1 MNTRRSLRIGNASG
15 YWGDDLRAFQRQ
27 LSGGKLDY
35 LTLDFLAEVTMSVL
49 QKQRARDPDLGYAV
63 DFLELMH
70 ESLPLIETSG
80 CKVITNAGGL
90 NPLGCAE
97 KVAEIAAELQLKTRI
112 AAIDGDDLMDR
123 LDEFL
128 NKGISLTNLDTQE
141 DFSQIRGRV
150 QSANAYLGSHSIAR
164 ALELGAEVVIT
175 GRVID
180 AGMVVAPPLFE
191 FGWDPEDWNRIASAL
206 VAGHILECGAQASGG
221 NLTDW
226 NEVPSFLEMG
236 YPIVEMCSD
245 GSFHVTKPE
254 SSGGLVNRKT
264 VTEQLVYEIGDPHAY
279 NTPDAIVDFTSVRLS
294 SEADN
299 RASEA
304 DSRVGVSGVQGRSP
318 TDQLKVSISYQNG
331 FMAHGTMIVSGP
343 QALTKCRWIADC
355 FWNRLGLDFQEVSTE
370 MVGYNACHRHL
381 VPPTNPPEILL
392 RLGAKDPQKSKIE
405 TFAKQFTSLLLSTA
419 PGVAMVGSRP
429 KIQEVIAYWPTLVP
443 KQEITTRVV
452 LIRPS
457 KVLQVPSIRGSQAQQ
472 QRESVPGPAR
482 PAETGQASGPTAS
495 TALVDLCYG
504 RSGDKGNICN
514 VGIVAR
520 SEAIYQ
526 WLQGILTAEKV
537 KEYLGDLCEGEAERF
552 ELPNL
557 LAFNFLLHD
566 ALGGGG
572 TSSLRID
579 PQGKTMAQALL
590 MMRLDVPIA
599 VRDSASE

>member
-1 MNTRRSLRIGNASG
+1 
-15 YWGDDLRAFQRQ
+15 
-27 LSGGKLDY
+27 
-35 LTLDFLAEVTMSVL
+35 MSVL
-49 QKQRARDPDLGYAV
+49 QKQRARNPDLGYAV

-70 ESLPLIETSG
+70 DSLPLLEANGT
-80 CKVITNAGGL
+80 KVITNAGGL

-97 KVAEIAAELQLKTRI
+97 KVAEIATELKLKTRI
-112 AAIDGDDLMDR
+112 AAVDGDDLMDR
-123 LDEFL
+123 LDEL
-128 NKGISLTNLDTQE
+128 LHKGISLTNLDTQE
-141 DFSQIRGRV
+141 DFSQVRDRV

-164 ALELGAEVVIT
+164 ALEEGAEVVVT

-191 FGWDPEDWNRIASAL
+191 FGWNPGDWNRIASAL

-236 YPIVEMCSD
+236 YPIAEMRSD
-245 GSFHVTKPE
+245 SSFHVSKPE
-254 SSGGLVNRKT
+254 GSGGLVNRKT
-264 VTEQLVYEIGDPHAY
+264 VTEQLVYEIGDPRAY
-279 NTPDAIVDFTSVRLS
+279 YTPDAIVDFASVTLS
-294 SEADN
+294 AEAEN
-299 RASEA
+299 
-304 DSRVGVSGVQGRSP
+304 RVGVSGVRGRPP
-318 TDQLKVSISYQNG
+318 TDQLKVSISYRDG

-343 QALTKCRWIADC
+343 QALTKGEWIADC
-355 FWNRLGLDFQEVSTE
+355 FWHRLGIDFQEVSSE

-381 VPPTNPPEILL
+381 VPPADPPEILL
-392 RLGAKDPQKSKIE
+392 RLGAKDSQKSKIE

-429 KIQEVIAYWPTLVP
+429 RIQEVIAYWPTLVP
-443 KQEITTRVV
+443 KREITPRVV
-452 LIRPS
+452 LIRPR
-457 KVLQVPSIRGSQAQQ
+457 KVFQVPSLSPAQAQ
-472 QRESVPGPAR
+472 GPR
-482 PAETGQASGPTAS
+482 KPIPEASPPEEASDSIGPTTS
-495 TALVDLCYG
+495 SVLLDLCYA

-514 VGIVAR
+514 LGVVAR
-520 SEAIYQ
+520 SETIYQ
-526 WLQGILTAEKV
+526 WLQGTLTAEKV
-537 KEYLGDLCEGEAERF
+537 KEYFGDLCEGEVERF

-590 MMRLDVPIA
+590 MMQLDVPVA
-599 VRDSASE
+599 VRDSAPEEPE